1 MNVHTGTESF
11 DVVVVGLGGLGSAAA
26 WHLAASGR
34 RVLGLE
40 QFALG
45 HERGASHDTS
55 RILRHSYHRPD
66 YVRLTRHA
74 YDDWARLEQAA
85 GERFVTR
92 TGGVDLCPENSG
104 LPLDDYWQSLAAERI
119 PYELL
124 DADEVRVRWPQIA
137 VPDGTTAMYQ
147 ERTSIVPA
155 ARSTAAMQ
163 RLAVEA
169 GARLR
174 DNTPVTGIRH
184 GAHGVEVITPHAR
197 YSADQVVLCTD
208 AWANTLL
215 EPLGWDI
222 PLVVLEEQVTYFEPA
237 DPARFAP
244 GAFPVW
250 IWLDDPCFY
259 GFPAYG
265 EATVKAGQ
273 DCGGPEVRPDD
284 RSGTTDPDMLRLL
297 SRFME
302 ERFPGSGRPVRSK
315 RCLYTLT
322 PDRDFVLGP
331 VPGAERVLVG
341 LGAAHAFKFAPTL
354 GRMLSE
360 LARDPALATAEPYT
374 TFRLDRPALTDRDHP
389 VNWMT

>member
-1 MNVHTGTESF
+1 MNTGTESF
-11 DVVVVGLGGLGSAAA
+11 DVIVVGLGGLGSATA
-26 WHLAASGR
+26 WHLAESGR
-34 RVLGLE
+34 SVLALE
-40 QFALG
+40 QFGIG

-92 TGGVDLCPENSG
+92 TGGVDLRPPRSS
-104 LPLDDYWQSLAAERI
+104 LPLDDYWRSLDAEGI

-124 DADEVRVRWPQIA
+124 STEEVRAGWPQIA
-137 VPDGTTAMYQ
+137 VPDGTTAMFQ

-163 RLAVEA
+163 RLAVAA
-169 GARLR
+169 GAVLR
-174 DNTPVTGIRH
+174 DEEPVTGLRH
-184 GAHGVEVITPHAR
+184 GARGVEVVTPKGR
-197 YSADQVVLCTD
+197 YSAERVVLCTD
-208 AWANTLL
+208 AWANVLL
-215 EPLGWDI
+215 GPLGWQV
-222 PLVVLEEQVTYFEPA
+222 PLTVLEEQVTYFEPG

-250 IWLDDPCFY
+250 IWLDDPSFY
-259 GFPAYG
+259 GFPTYG

-273 DCGGPEVRPDD
+273 DCGGPEVLPEK
-284 RSGTTDPDMLRLL
+284 RSGTTDPQMLQVL
-297 SRFME
+297 SRFMA
-302 ERFPGSGRPVRSK
+302 ERFPGSGKAVRSK

-322 PDRDFVLGP
+322 PDRDFVLGA
-331 VPGAERVLVG
+331 VPGAERILVG
-341 LGAAHAFKFAPTL
+341 LGAAHAFKFAPTF
-354 GRMLSE
+354 GRLLSDLSQDAS
-360 LARDPALATAEPYT
+360 LASTEPYA
-374 TFRLDRPALTDRDHP
+374 TFRLDRPALTDPDHP